1 MNREKWAEIK
11 LNWQRYGDEYITVAL
26 VVLLLLV
33 FIWFFVLGPITK
45 LFENNERSELK
56 TTIIRNI
63 DGNISRIPAKNENQA
78 EEIKN
83 RLEAIKKD
91 DNIKTLESI
100 TISQDNNRFEVVI
113 VFGRD

>member
-1 MNREKWAEIK
+1 MNRQKWREIC
-11 LNWQRYGDEYITVAL
+11 LNWQRYKGEYLGLIFIVICFFA
-26 VVLLLLV
+26 
-33 FIWFFVLGPITK
+33 FIWFFVFRPVSNLYEEG
-45 LFENNERSELK
+45 ERSELK
-56 TTIIRNI
+56 TEILRNI
-63 DGNISRIPAKNENQA
+63 EGNISRIPAKNENQA

-91 DNIKTLESI
+91 DGIKTLEYI

>member
-33 FIWFFVLGPITK
+33 FIWFFVLRPITK

-91 DNIKTLESI
+91 DRIESFKSI
-100 TISQDNNRFEVVI
+100 TINQNGDRFEVI
-113 VFGRD
+113 IIFGRD

>member
-1 MNREKWAEIK
+1 MSKKKWAEIR
-11 LNWQRYGDEYITVAL
+11 LNWQRYGGEYLSIL
-26 VVLLLLV
+26 FIV
-33 FIWFFVLGPITK
+33 FCFLTCIWVFAIRPANK
-45 LFENNERSELK
+45 AFEDDKRSALK
-56 TTIIRNI
+56 TEIIRNI

-100 TISQDNNRFEVVI
+100 TINQNNDRFEVVVI
-113 VFGRD
+113 IGRN